1 MLKRNLAVIA
11 AMAIIFAMAGCSET
25 NSSQSEQ
32 TTQQATTSTSSS
44 QESSTKKTNSES
56 SSSTEEQGSVQG
68 LSTASA
74 DELFTE
80 RDLLQTADTSQAK
93 TIEVKDSSTI
103 DITEAGVYVIKGT
116 AKDCTIKV
124 NADSEAKVQL
134 VLEGVSVTNSDFP
147 AVYVLS
153 ADKVFVTTAQGS
165 ENTLSVTGEF
175 KSDGDTNT
183 DAVIFSKDDLV
194 FNGQGTLK
202 IESANANGISG
213 KDDIKV
219 TGGTYEITSALD
231 SIESNDNILICDGS
245 FTITSQKDAL
255 HCENDEDNTLGNII
269 ISGGSFNIT
278 AESDAIQ
285 GNTSVII
292 NGGTFNL
299 SAAEGIESTS
309 VVINDGDITIKA
321 SDDGINAGNK
331 NKSNTTPS
339 IEINGGKLTI
349 SMGQGD
355 TDAIDANGNITVNGG
370 TVNITS
376 SGSSFDYDGKAAYN
390 GGTIII
396 NGSEV
401 NEIPQS
407 MMGGGGMRGG
417 MKGGMNGETG
427 RGMRGGF

>member
-1 MLKRNLAVIA
+1 M
-11 AMAIIFAMAGCSET
+11 
-25 NSSQSEQ
+25 
-32 TTQQATTSTSSS
+32 TSLWL
-44 QESSTKKTNSES
+44 QEYSTKKTNSES

-245 FTITSQKDAL
+245 FTMTSQKDAL

-292 NGGTFNL
+292 NGGTFSLN
-299 SAAEGIESTS
+299 AAEGIESTS

-331 NKSNTTPS
+331 NKSSTTPS

-417 MKGGMNGETG
+417 MNGATG